1 MHRLGPLYQTH
12 LSLKATFG
20 HVSTWQVA
28 QTVSQES
35 VELKAAREGVGLSD
49 LSDRAKVM
57 VEGAQS
63 SELLHQALAVPE
75 LAINSG
81 AAVADDIYVY
91 RLRRDRFYVSGPTG
105 EEGAITSI
113 LKAARASVNGLVTV
127 TNETN
132 GRAEM
137 LLAGPESATC
147 LSRICGL
154 DFYEGE
160 FPNHA
165 AKQSSVAKTR
175 QLIMR
180 RDIDGLPAYYLSGGR
195 SFAAYLWNIILE
207 AGQDLAIRPIGR
219 NAITQ
224 LGYK

>member
-1 MHRLGPLYQTH
+1 MHRLSPLYQTH

-20 HVSTWQVA
+20 DVSTWQVA
-28 QTVSQES
+28 QSVSSES
-35 VELKAAREGVGLSD
+35 VELKAAQEGVGLSD

-81 AAVADDIYVY
+81 TTVDDDIYVY

-105 EEGAITSI
+105 EEHEITSI
-113 LKAARASVNGLVTV
+113 LKAARASVNGLVSITD
-127 TNETN
+127 ETN

-137 LLAGPESATC
+137 LLAGPESVTC

-154 DFYEGE
+154 DFYERE

-180 RDIDGLPAYYLSGGR
+180 RDMGDLPVYYLSGGR
-195 SFAAYLWNIILE
+195 SFAAYLWKIIME
-207 AGQDLAIRPIGR
+207 AGQDLAIRPVGR
-219 NAITQ
+219 NTITQ